1 MNTLKL
7 KQTFKRS
14 LYAVLAVS
22 IASCSNDDDATPT
35 PTPTPIEDGDS
46 VYTLGLGV
54 TTTEATTNYVLHTN
68 NIMSGKLSL
77 INNGILQDGY
87 RDYLNIGSYFY
98 SIGGLGLTD
107 VNTYYLES
115 NQLALKTG
123 LNLNE
128 RPVDAQ
134 DIDGTDKTV
143 LAVTLPASPADGTD
157 MSFLTIDVASNAITR
172 TEKIKVDKATFPIG
186 EEWMLH
192 SGITVRG
199 DQAFQTLVPF
209 DAIGWKTSKTDKVY
223 VAVYSYPEFELE
235 KIIEDDR
242 SGPAGA
248 FNTRSGIF
256 ATESGDIYTI
266 SHSGFGYT
274 QRTKEPA
281 VLKIPSG
288 SDEFDKDYYFKTA
301 EADNGGRIIHAIY
314 IGNNKLF
321 ATITAGAHGK
331 QWEDNNLKF
340 AIVDLADQSITT
352 VKDTPT
358 FTGEGGRSF
367 AAFHRDG
374 KAYAC
379 AKVNGVINIYEI
391 DLAQATLRKGAE
403 VEASFVGG
411 LGQIR

>member
-1 MNTLKL
+1 MYTLKL
-7 KQTFKRS
+7 KQFFKSS
-14 LYAVLAVS
+14 LYAALAVS
-22 IASCSNDDDATPT
+22 LASCSNDDDTS
-35 PTPTPIEDGDS
+35 PTPIEGDNI
-46 VYTLGLGV
+46 YTLGLGV
-54 TTTEATTNYVLHTN
+54 TTTEGTTNYVLHTN
-68 NIMSGKLSL
+68 DIMSGKLSL

-87 RDYLNIGSYFY
+87 RDYLNIGSYFF

-107 VNTYYLES
+107 INTYYLDAS
-115 NQLALKTG
+115 NQVALKTG
-123 LNLNE
+123 LNLNA

-134 DIDGTDKTV
+134 DLDGSGKTA
-143 LAVTLPASPADGTD
+143 LAVTLPSSPADGTD

-186 EEWMLH
+186 DEWMLH
-192 SGITVRG
+192 SGIAVRG
-199 DQAFQTLVPF
+199 NQAFQTLIPF
-209 DAIGWKTSKTDKVY
+209 DDVDWVTSKTDKAY
-223 VAVYSYPEFELE
+223 VAIYSYPEFELE

-242 SGPAGA
+242 TGPAGA

-281 VLKIPSG
+281 VLKIASG
-288 SDEFDKDYYFKTA
+288 SDEFDKDYYFNTE

-321 ATITAGAHGK
+321 ASITTGAQAT
-331 QWEDNNLKF
+331 QWADDNLKF
-340 AIVDLADQSITT
+340 AIVDLAEQSITT

-358 FTGEGGRSF
+358 FSGEGGRSF

-374 KAYAC
+374 KAYAA
-379 AKVNGVINIYEI
+379 AKVNGIINIYEI
-391 DLAQATLRKGAE
+391 DLAQATARKGAE

-411 LGQIR
+411 LGQIK